1 MPKIPA
7 PHFSNFSSNP
17 LTVIENL
24 QGVLSAAELQKI
36 RDEVRRNCKGLFELG
51 RLHFVFAVGI
61 PHDQWRQRI
70 SRLYYGAYNVRRA
83 VGLEYDGSFS
93 QDASDHRKMDGV
105 PDDFPSSAT
114 YGIQM
119 KNLRDD
125 RNLADYS
132 HLANEG
138 DLIRPANEYQ
148 QIVEQFINDARD
160 YLVGRGVQL

>member
-24 QGVLSAAELQKI
+24 QGVLAPAELQKI
-36 RDEVRRNCKGLFELG
+36 RDEVRRNCRGLFELG
-51 RLHFVFAVGI
+51 RTHYTFACAL
-61 PHDQWRQRI
+61 PANQWRQRI

-93 QDASDHRKMDGV
+93 QDSSDHRKIEGI
-105 PDDFPSSAT
+105 PDDFPSFAT
-114 YGIQM
+114 YNIQM

-132 HLANEG
+132 HLAVET
-138 DLIRPANEYQ
+138 DLVRPVNEYQ
-148 QIVEQFINDARD
+148 QIVTEFIDHART
-160 YLVGRGVQL
+160 YLVARGVTL